1 MTGIDS
7 AFAAHIHA
15 PGDTGQSIGVAVSL
29 YTLAAPTGLSFSGAV
44 GQGVLGPPTGM
55 STDSLLVLLRN
66 GHAYVNVHT
75 RGPTGAN
82 GSGGHGGGEVRG
94 QVERQ

>member
-1 MTGIDS
+1 
-7 AFAAHIHA
+7 
-15 PGDTGQSIGVAVSL
+15 VAVSL

-44 GQGVLGPPTGM
+44 GQGVLGAPTGM

-94 QVERQ
+94 QVVPQ